1 MAAPRRKGMAMST
14 ITNKTSE
21 MLQAE
26 IKPQIVDE
34 IIQEE
39 LNQKM
44 IVDISLDDIYSA
56 PAAWNEWNRLP
67 EDKLVQLCESLV
79 EIGMQ
84 NPCVVWRID
93 KENVLSLYNPGEEDT
108 YGFQGDKYMILSGHN
123 RAFATKLIRATVEHS
138 DDEEFQSIPCLVYED
153 KLSDEFVEKAK
164 QIIDDTNYLSRDKT
178 PKETM
183 RAIQKKLEQNSS
195 RYQDR
200 NVTKVTENIAK
211 ALNLNEKSIRR
222 YTKLN
227 KDLNPLILQLMFD
240 EVISFNDAY
249 TISEFSPSVQQ
260 YLYDERRDIFTNK
273 RNMKKFLK
281 EATSDMTILEIKEI
295 LNIPEKETKFEK
307 ITVSVPAEHVD
318 AFNKMFKEWKS
329 NLGHMSEIGHG
340 FEE

>member
-1 MAAPRRKGMAMST
+1 MATPRRKGMAMST

-56 PAAWNEWNRLP
+56 PSAWNEWNRLP

-183 RAIQKKLEQNSS
+183 RAILKK
-195 RYQDR
+195 YQQFENGKR
-200 NVTKVTENIAK
+200 RQTENVAEQV
-211 ALNLNEKSIRR
+211 AESLNIKKNQVHR
-222 YTKLN
+222 YTRIYKNLIPEIQQFLFDGKLS
-227 KDLNPLILQLMFD
+227 L
-240 EVISFNDAY
+240 NDALSLSY
-249 TISEFSPSVQQ
+249 YPLAVQQ
-260 YLYDERRDIFTNK
+260 FLYNEHRYVFSNK
-273 RNMKKFLK
+273 SKTKNFLK
-281 EATSDMTILEIKEI
+281 NTTSDMTLDEVQQEITVE
-295 LNIPEKETKFEK
+295 EKHTSYEK
-307 ITVSVPAEHVD
+307 ITVSVPKEYID
-318 AFNKMFKEWKS
+318 EFNQMFKEWKKQL
-329 NLGHMSEIGHG
+329 NTH
-340 FEE
+340 

>member
-1 MAAPRRKGMAMST
+1 MATPRRKGMAMST

-183 RAIQKKLEQNSS
+183 RAIQKKYMQFENGKRRQ
-195 RYQDR
+195 
-200 NVTKVTENIAK
+200 TENVAQEIAK
-211 ALNLNEKSIRR
+211 TLNISEQQVFN
-222 YTKLN
+222 YN
-227 KDLNPLILQLMFD
+227 KVAKNLIQELQQVWFD
-240 EVISFNDAY
+240 NKISFNDAKSLSAY
-249 TISEFSPSVQQ
+249 PLVVQE
-260 YLYDERRDIFTNK
+260 YLYQNQQSLFTNK
-273 RNMKKFLK
+273 RELKNFLK
-281 EATSDMTILEIKEI
+281 NTTTDMTVKEI
-295 LNIPEKETKFEK
+295 QEELAPAEKKTSYEK
-307 ITVSVPAEHVD
+307 ITVSVPADRIQEFHEM
-318 AFNKMFKEWKS
+318 FNKWKNQS
-329 NLGHMSEIGHG
+329 TN
-340 FEE
+340 